1 VGDSVWLGVVDP
13 HTCYYVDE
21 ELVA

>member
-1 VGDSVWLGVVDP
+1 VGDSVWLGVIGQ